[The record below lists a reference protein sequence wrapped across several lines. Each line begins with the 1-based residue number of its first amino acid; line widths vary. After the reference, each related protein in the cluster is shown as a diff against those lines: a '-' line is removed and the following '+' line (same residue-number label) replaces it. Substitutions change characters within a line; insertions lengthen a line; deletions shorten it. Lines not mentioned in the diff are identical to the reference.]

1 MRRIRRKAKASAGG
15 VFVKALTK
23 VDPHTR
29 RQVLKRKDFGEW
41 LTYSK
46 RFHDSN
52 KLAAAMGA
60 TVAMNDAHFAKPRHS
75 RSRASR

>member
-1 MRRIRRKAKASAGG
+1 MKRKIRRKSKTVGG

-23 VDPHTR
+23 VDAHTR
-29 RQVLKRKDFGEW
+29 RSVLKRKDFGEW

-46 RFHDSN
+46 RFHDSG
-52 KLAAAMGA
+52 KLAQAMSA

-75 RSRASR
+75 RSRA